1 MGRCLERL
9 LADGSGHGVRLR
21 AGGVRRLAAPHL
33 ASGAHGV
40 AARRY
45 RVSGV
50 ASGNG
55 QQTSVALDV
64 VLVAAGTWIAE
75 DEFTAAGAP
84 PAAGARGA
92 RRRAPGPPRHEF
104 ARTLTLDRRVR
115 VEAD

>member
-21 AGGVRRLAAPHL
+21 AGSVRRLVAPHL
-33 ASGAHGV
+33 APAHGV

-50 ASGNG
+50 ACGNG

-75 DEFTAAGAP
+75 DDFAAAGAA
-84 PAAGARGA
+84 PAAGLEARVAG
-92 RRRAPGPPRHEF
+92 
-104 ARTLTLDRRVR
+104 LQVRRVMSSR
-115 VEAD
+115 VP